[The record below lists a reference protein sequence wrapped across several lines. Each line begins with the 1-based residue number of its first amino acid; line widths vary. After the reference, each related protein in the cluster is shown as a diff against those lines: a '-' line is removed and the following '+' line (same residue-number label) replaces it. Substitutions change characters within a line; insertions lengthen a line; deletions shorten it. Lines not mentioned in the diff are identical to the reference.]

1 MTKPIWFAA
10 MFVVGLAITGLIL
23 VGGHGGDPGVGK
35 RETLTLL
42 EAQTE
47 DDDDA
52 PTNDKTRDTHAGVNS
67 ALSRDRLRLA
77 EGRDDDGTNGDRT
90 GGTRDA
96 SVRTAPTSHATRGT
110 VSGGAGIVDTA
121 PTSGV
126 THGTA
131 SGGAGTHDG
140 GGGTGSGG
148 GTTG

>member
-10 MFVVGLAITGLIL
+10 MLVVGLAITGLIL

-52 PTNDKTRDTHAGVNS
+52 PTEDKTRDTNAGVNS
-67 ALSRDRLRLA
+67 APSRDRLRLA

-110 VSGGAGIVDTA
+110 VSGGAG
-121 PTSGV
+121 
-126 THGTA
+126 
-131 SGGAGTHDG
+131 THDG
-140 GGGTGSGG
+140 GGGGSYGGGTGSAG